1 MTLLLIVCALY
12 PVMKGE
18 WTGLEP
24 LQIVVRLVD
33 RILSVRARV
42 ASIVVIFLECVQVV
56 VGCRGRIW
64 AWICRRILCHTASQ

>member
-1 MTLLLIVCALY
+1 MTLLLIVCVLY
-12 PVMKGE
+12 PVVRGV

-42 ASIVVIFLECVQVV
+42 ASIVVIFWNV
-56 VGCRGRIW
+56 
-64 AWICRRILCHTASQ
+64 SKS